1 MLETMQSDVS
11 LLPNLIGGNVG
22 VIFDFLF
29 KLLLIVIAVFVILTW
44 QDIQNLK
51 NILNITTPK
60 PRI

>member
-1 MLETMQSDVS
+1 MQSDVS
-11 LLPNLIGGNVG
+11 LLPNLIGGKEAVA
-22 VIFDFLF
+22 VFFDIIF
-29 KLLLIVIAVFVILTW
+29 KLLLIAIAVFVILTW